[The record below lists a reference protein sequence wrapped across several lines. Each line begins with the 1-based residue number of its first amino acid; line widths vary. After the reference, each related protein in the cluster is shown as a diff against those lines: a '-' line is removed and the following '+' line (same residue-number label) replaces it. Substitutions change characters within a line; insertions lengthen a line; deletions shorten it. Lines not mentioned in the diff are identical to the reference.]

1 MNMNTAAL
9 VRNSALPAAIATA
22 TTTAAVT
29 GLTKLNDGSGSAGL
43 NAVSHILWGDKAA
56 DKEDFSAKYT
66 LVGAGLN
73 SAAVASW
80 AAVHEMVV
88 EKGGV
93 PRRIMPMLL
102 TAGLV
107 SGLAYIVDYH
117 VVPKRLT
124 PGFEKRLTPKAMA
137 FVYGALA
144 VGLAV
149 GAVLVKRR

>member
-1 MNMNTAAL
+1 MTTATL
-9 VRNSALPAAIATA
+9 VKNSAIPAAIATA

-29 GLTKLNDGSGSAGL
+29 GLTKLNEGSASAGL
-43 NAVSHILWGDKAA
+43 NAVSHILWGDAA
-56 DKEDFSAKYT
+56 QAKDEFSAKYT

-80 AAVHEMVV
+80 AAVHELVV

-93 PRRIMPMLL
+93 PRRFMPMLL
-102 TAGLV
+102 TASLV
-107 SGLAYIVDYH
+107 SGIAYLVDYH
-117 VVPKRLT
+117 VVPERLT

-137 FVYGALA
+137 IVYGALA

-149 GAVLVKRR
+149 GAVLVRKRL